1 MGRRTLRRLR
11 ESAAGLAVVTA
22 AGLAERDAEPD
33 VAGRDDDA
41 ARERDVGFGEVS
53 DRASEAGAAVN
64 VHLRTIAAMPEDA
77 KEEKKKRVEL
87 TLDQVAEL
95 LPGTGEIMFE
105 VGQIWWKCAYA
116 GRGGNWALAAYFARR
131 TRSLLRKL
139 SVVRPKYAEDISEFE
154 SAILAPVLAACE
166 RTDRAAFDR
175 GIAQAIDRA
184 NELHV
189 KWAHGYITYNLPPEP
204 PKDLDLT

>member
-1 MGRRTLRRLR
+1 M
-11 ESAAGLAVVTA
+11 S
-22 AGLAERDAEPD
+22 
-33 VAGRDDDA
+33 
-41 ARERDVGFGEVS
+41 
-53 DRASEAGAAVN
+53 
-64 VHLRTIAAMPEDA
+64 EDA
-77 KEEKKKRVEL
+77 KPAAKRVDLSLE
-87 TLDQVAEL
+87 QIAEL

-105 VGQIWWKCAYA
+105 VGEIWWKCAYA

-139 SVVRPKYAEDISEFE
+139 SALRPKYADDIAEFE

-166 RTDRAAFDR
+166 RSDR
-175 GIAQAIDRA
+175 GTFDDAIAKAIDRA

-189 KWAHGYITYNLPPEP
+189 KWAHGYIKWKLPPEP

>member
-1 MGRRTLRRLR
+1 M
-11 ESAAGLAVVTA
+11 TA
-22 AGLAERDAEPD
+22 AGLPERDAEPD
-33 VAGRDDDA
+33 VASRDEDA

-53 DRASEAGAAVN
+53 DRSSEAGAAVN

-77 KEEKKKRVEL
+77 KEAKKKRVEL
-87 TLDQVAEL
+87 TLEQVAEL

-189 KWAHGYITYNLPPEP
+189 KWAHGYITYSLPPEP